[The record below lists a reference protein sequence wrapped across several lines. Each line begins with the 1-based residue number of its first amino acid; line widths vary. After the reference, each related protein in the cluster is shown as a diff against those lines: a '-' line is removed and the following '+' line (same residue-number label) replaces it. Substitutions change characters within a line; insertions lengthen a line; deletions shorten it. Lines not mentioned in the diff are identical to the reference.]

1 MLAYYLVVVLPVN
14 GAHPKRRFSIGQHP
28 RATDLAYPNV
38 HIMCHRRAIVMVHF
52 QVKTSPWRIFLVRSK
67 TRTHLAGA
75 FNLNLVGIPRH
86 INQSMFHA
94 HAPGASLHRRPLLLP
109 AVAAHYSSKP

>member
-14 GAHPKRRFSIGQHP
+14 GARPKRRDSIGQHP
-28 RATDLAYPNV
+28 RATDLAYPDV

-52 QVKTSPWRIFLVRSK
+52 RGKTSPSRIFLVRGK
-67 TRTHLAGA
+67 TRTHLVDA

-86 INQSMFHA
+86 INQSRFHA
-94 HAPGASLHRRPLLLP
+94 HAPGASLHHRPLFLP